1 MQYRYDPSRRLFV
14 LGAAATAAAVATTAP
29 RLSWAADL
37 EKFDKAGIKRQAAA
51 MLEKHGVEP
60 DKASEIKG
68 KVDKV
73 LKRRWSELD
82 SEGVMGV
89 GAFRMGGGGLLI
101 KVTKGDGVMSFADD
115 KTVNYTMKSTGIG
128 ANIGGAGMWGVML
141 LVGLKVKKGFGGSY
155 KGSDKGATFAEES
168 TALNVMSHR
177 GEQAHAH
184 DVYFISSSS
193 GALATAGASKF
204 TIAVRW

>member
-14 LGAAATAAAVATTAP
+14 LGAAASAAAVATTVP

-51 MLEKHGVEP
+51 MLKKHGVEP
-60 DKASEIKG
+60 DKASEIKD

-73 LKRRWSELD
+73 LKRRWNDLD
-82 SEGVMGV
+82 SKGVMGV

-168 TALNVMSHR
+168 TALNVMRHR
-177 GEQAHAH
+177 GEEAHAH

-193 GALATAGASKF
+193 GALAGAGASKF